1 MKFFDRTQEI
11 ARLHRIEEQSLE
23 NAQFTVVSGRRRI
36 GKTMLVREAYKDRK
50 MLYFFVTRR
59 SESELCAIFAREI
72 EDVLDVPVLGATNSF
87 AGVFRF
93 VMELAKRQH
102 VTLMIDEFQEFYRV
116 NPSVYSSMQEI
127 WDRNKQEA
135 KINLIVCGSVNS
147 LLNKI
152 FMNKKEPLFGRQ
164 TDSIRVRPFAPS
176 VLKDILSEYKSDYT
190 KEDLLA
196 LYTLTGGVAKY
207 VEMFVDKCCMDV
219 NSMLQLVFERDSYF
233 IAEGKSMLIEEFGR
247 DYGTYFSILSL
258 IAQGHNTRAELED
271 ILKTKGGIS
280 GYLKKLTDDYELVTK
295 HQPLFEK
302 SANKSVR
309 YAIHDRFLHFWF
321 RYVYK
326 YDYIIEAGANKK
338 LMQIVANDY
347 TTYSGKVLEEYFLS
361 CMTESEQYTRLGYW
375 QDRNGKNE
383 IDIIGADDLIKR
395 VEFVEVKRQASDLDM
410 SILRAKA
417 DVFLH
422 STKNGY
428 GSYEK
433 VYRGLSM
440 EDM

>member
-1 MKFFDRTQEI
+1 MHFFDRTQEI
-11 ARLHRIEEQSLE
+11 ARLHKIEEQSYE
-23 NAQFTVVSGRRRI
+23 NAQFTIVSGRRRI
-36 GKTMLVREAYKDRK
+36 GKTMLVREAYKDK
-50 MLYFFVTRR
+50 PLLYFFVTRR
-59 SESELCAIFAREI
+59 SESDLCAIFIKEI
-72 EDVLDVPVLGATNSF
+72 EDVLGVPVLGATNSF
-87 AGVFRF
+87 ADVFRF

-135 KINLIVCGSVNS
+135 KINLVVCGSVNS

-176 VLKDILSEYKSDYT
+176 VLKEILSTYKPGYT

-196 LYTLTGGVAKY
+196 LFTLTGGVAKY
-207 VEMFVDKCCMDV
+207 VEMFVDKHCMDV
-219 NSMLQLVFERDSYF
+219 DNMLQLVFEKDSYF
-233 IAEGKSMLIEEFGR
+233 LAEGKSMLIEEFGK
-247 DYGTYFSILSL
+247 DYGIYFSILSL

-271 ILKTKGGIS
+271 MLKTKGGLS
-280 GYLKKLTDDYELVTK
+280 GYLKKLTEDYELVTK

-302 SANKSVR
+302 SANKCVR

-321 RYVYK
+321 RYIYK
-326 YDYIIEAGANKK
+326 YDYIIEAGGNKK
-338 LMQIVANDY
+338 LMQIVSADY
-347 TTYSGKVLEEYFLS
+347 TTYSGKVLEEYFIS
-361 CMTESEQYTRLGYW
+361 CMTESEEYTRLGYW
-375 QDRNGKNE
+375 EDRNGKNE
-383 IDIIGADDLIKR
+383 IDIIGADDLSKQ
-395 VEFVEVKRQASDLDM
+395 VEFVEVKRQASDIDL

-417 DVFLH
+417 EAFLR

-428 GSYEK
+428 GKYEK
-433 VYRGLSM
+433 TYKGFSM
-440 EDM
+440 DDM

>member
-36 GKTMLVREAYKDRK
+36 GKTMLVREAYKDK
-50 MLYFFVTRR
+50 QMLYFFVTRR

-72 EDVLDVPVLGATNSF
+72 EDVLGVPVLGMTNSF
-87 AGVFRF
+87 ADVFRF

-102 VTLMIDEFQEFYRV
+102 VTLMIDEFQEFYRI

-152 FMNKKEPLFGRQ
+152 FKNKKEPLFGRQ
-164 TDSIRVRPFAPS
+164 TDSIHVRPFAPS
-176 VLKDILSEYKSDYT
+176 VLKDILSEYKPDYT

-207 VEMFVDKCCMDV
+207 VEMFVDKRCMDV
-219 NSMLQLVFERDSYF
+219 NSMLQLVFEKDSYF

-321 RYVYK
+321 RYIYK
-326 YDYIIEAGANKK
+326 YDYVIEAGANKK

-383 IDIIGADDLIKR
+383 IDIVGADDLSKR

-433 VYRGLSM
+433 VYKGLCM